1 MNEKY
6 ISITGFRNY
15 SGILPFKI
23 GYLVRCEKETDNP
36 YDSEAIR
43 CTMPIIGTVGYV
55 ANSCNTVAG
64 GTMSAGR
71 VYDKVGKKYRVD
83 KMTEISALDRSRDGK
98 DEFKKV
104 GMPQYFKRVFGM
116 FTGDMHTVRL
126 QFENR
131 LASPVID
138 RFGRDITMLASD
150 ESHFIVNVDV
160 AVSPRFF
167 HGCSALEPKWKFC
180 RRRVFGKNTDKD
192 FCHCPNCII
201 YRNRSIGE

>member
-55 ANSCNTVAG
+55 AHSCNTVAG

-71 VYDKVGKKYRVD
+71 VYDKVGKKFYVRV
-83 KMTEISALDRSRDGK
+83 
-98 DEFKKV
+98 
-104 GMPQYFKRVFGM
+104 M
-116 FTGDMHTVRL
+116 FTTFTKIICRVEEGDPAELKKEILTQL
-126 QFENR
+126 EDDWDDDDEN
-131 LASPVID
+131 
-138 RFGRDITMLASD
+138 ITPEEMFP
-150 ESHFIVNVDV
+150 E
-160 AVSPRFF
+160 
-167 HGCSALEPKWKFC
+167 K
-180 RRRVFGKNTDKD
+180 
-192 FCHCPNCII
+192 
-201 YRNRSIGE
+201 